1 MLDSPPAQQEDPTT
15 VEFRSDG
22 KPSFTNRALP
32 SLVMSTSRPFDR
44 TLAASGKRLLAAS
57 GLVFALGACDP
68 TLLATGASVV
78 TLVAT
83 DKTMTDH
90 ALSAALDRDCSFVRS
105 SRGES
110 FCVQEPYVMQ
120 TEHCYRT
127 LGNVTCYSRPDPQ
140 ASDAQRVTYAPDL
153 VEPRPAIDLTGL
165 DLSEVLGETEQAKEN

>member
-1 MLDSPPAQQEDPTT
+1 M
-15 VEFRSDG
+15 
-22 KPSFTNRALP
+22 AL
-32 SLVMSTSRPFDR
+32 SLS
-44 TLAASGKRLLAAS
+44 
-57 GLVFALGACDP
+57 ACDP
-68 TLLATGASVV
+68 SLLFTGASVV

-110 FCVQEPYVMQ
+110 FCVGEPYVMQ

-140 ASDAQRVTYAPDL
+140 ASDTQRVTYVPNL
-153 VEPRPAIDLTGL
+153 TEPQPAIDLTGL
-165 DLSEVLGETEQAKEN
+165 DLSEVLSETAQAKEN

>member
-1 MLDSPPAQQEDPTT
+1 MRKL
-15 VEFRSDG
+15 
-22 KPSFTNRALP
+22 
-32 SLVMSTSRPFDR
+32 RPFDR
-44 TLAASGKRLLAAS
+44 RLAASGNRLLAAS
-57 GLVFALGACDP
+57 GLALALSACDP
-68 TLLATGASVV
+68 TLLFTGAGVV

-127 LGNVTCYSRPDPQ
+127 LGNVTCYSLPDPQ

-153 VEPRPAIDLTGL
+153 PQPQPAIDLTGL
-165 DLSEVLGETEQAKEN
+165 DLSEVLGETDDAIEN